1 MEQDNTTLLKRLK
14 DGDESALDT
23 LVEQNMGLVRSVAR
37 RFLDR
42 GTEYEDLV
50 QIGSVGLMRA
60 ARSFDFSYNTMFSTY
75 AVPLIVG
82 EIRRYLRDDGIIKVS
97 RSIKS
102 QGAAIM
108 RAKERFLSEHG
119 REPTL
124 SELSVQCSL
133 TPEEIAGTLEAI
145 SPIHSLC
152 EQVGGE
158 DGSTLESLIA
168 DRDNVIDSLTDRI
181 ALHEAISRLTPRQQ
195 EIIRMRYF
203 CDLSQQQTGTLLGLS
218 QVKVSREEK
227 KILEIL
233 RKAL

>member
-1 MEQDNTTLLKRLK
+1 MAEDNAALLQRLR
-14 DGDESALDT
+14 DGDESALEP
-23 LVEQNMGLVRSVAR
+23 LVVQNMGLVRSVAR

-60 ARSFDFSYNTMFSTY
+60 ARSFDFSYNTLFSTY

-82 EIRRYLRDDGIIKVS
+82 EIRRFLRDDGMIKVS
-97 RSIKS
+97 RSVKS
-102 QGAAIM
+102 QGAAIL
-108 RAKERFLSEHG
+108 RAKENYTAEYG

-124 SELSVQCSL
+124 SELSRLCGLS
-133 TPEEIAGTLEAI
+133 PEEIAQTMEAI
-145 SPIHSLC
+145 SPIHSLS
-152 EQVGGE
+152 ERVGGE
-158 DGSTLESLIA
+158 DGTTLEGMIA
-168 DRDNVIDSLTDRI
+168 DREDVIEAATDRI
-181 ALHEAISRLTPRQQ
+181 ALHEAIGRLTKRQQ

-203 CDLSQQQTGTLLGLS
+203 CDMSQQQTGDALGLT
-218 QVKVSREEK
+218 QVKISREEK